1 MISLTETITIVAES
15 PGLKHEAVEVVITIP
30 TFKRP
35 DHVIKTLESVKNQS
49 TNRNYAIIVMDN
61 DAEGLQGI
69 GACQKLFES
78 GRYTGTLEIAHARG
92 NCNAYNAGWLTALM
106 KYPNFKYLIVIDD
119 DEVADPN
126 WIENMCATA
135 ETFGTDIVGG
145 PQLPVFEKP
154 EHQGYARHP
163 VFTPHYSQTGPVPI
177 VYSSGNLLV
186 SKKLMETMGHPFFHL
201 QFNFMGGGDADLIDR
216 SVTQGFK
223 VAWCNEAPVHETV
236 PPRRTESDWLRA
248 RSLRNGV
255 ISTLVERRQR
265 ANEPFGRVRT
275 FAKSLALLAV
285 SPFRAV
291 MKTIK
296 TGSPMIGFYHVYIGL
311 GRVLGEFGYSNEQY
325 RHAEK
330 N

>member
-1 MISLTETITIVAES
+1 MIRLTDTISIVAES
-15 PGLKHEAVEVVITIP
+15 PGLAHDQIEVVITIP

-35 DHVIKTLESVKNQS
+35 DHIIKTLNSVINQ
-49 TNRNYAIIVMDN
+49 TTKRKYAIIVMDN

-69 GACQKLFES
+69 GVCQRLFED
-78 GRYTGTLEIAHARG
+78 GKVTGTLLIAHARG
-92 NCNAYNAGWLTALM
+92 NCNAYNAGWLTAQKL
-106 KYPNFKYLIVIDD
+106 YPNFKYLIVIDD
-119 DEVADPN
+119 DEVACPN
-126 WIENMCATA
+126 WIEDMCATA
-135 ETFGTDIVGG
+135 EKFGTDIVGG
-145 PQLPVFEKP
+145 PQLPVFDTPKLQAFEK
-154 EHQGYARHP
+154 HP

-186 SKKLMETMGHPFFHL
+186 SHKLMDTMGHPFFEL
-201 QFNFMGGGDADLIDR
+201 RFNFMGGGDADLIDR
-216 SVTQGFK
+216 SVRQGFK

-236 PPRRTESDWLRA
+236 PSRRTESDWLRA

-255 ISTLVERRQR
+255 ISALVERRQR
-265 ANEPFGRVRT
+265 ANEPWGRART
-275 FAKSLALLAV
+275 FAKSLALLGV

-291 MKTIK
+291 VKTIK
-296 TGSPMIGFYHVYIGL
+296 TGSLMIGTYPVYIGL

>member
-1 MISLTETITIVAES
+1 
-15 PGLKHEAVEVVITIP
+15 
-30 TFKRP
+30 
-35 DHVIKTLESVKNQS
+35 
-49 TNRNYAIIVMDN
+49 
-61 DAEGLQGI
+61 
-69 GACQKLFES
+69 
-78 GRYTGTLEIAHARG
+78 
-92 NCNAYNAGWLTALM
+92 
-106 KYPNFKYLIVIDD
+106 
-119 DEVADPN
+119 
-126 WIENMCATA
+126 
-135 ETFGTDIVGG
+135 
-145 PQLPVFEKP
+145 
-154 EHQGYARHP
+154 
-163 VFTPHYSQTGPVPI
+163 
-177 VYSSGNLLV
+177 
-186 SKKLMETMGHPFFHL
+186 MGHPFFHL

-216 SVTQGFK
+216 SVTKGFK

-275 FAKSLALLAV
+275 FAKSLALLGV

>member
-1 MISLTETITIVAES
+1 MIRLTDTITIVAES
-15 PGLKHEAVEVVITIP
+15 PGLEHEAVEVVITIP

-49 TNRNYAIIVMDN
+49 TKRNYAIIVMDN
-61 DAEGLQGI
+61 DAEDLQGI
-69 GACQKLFES
+69 GACQKRFES
-78 GRYTGTLEIAHARG
+78 GHYTGTLEIAHARG
-92 NCNAYNAGWLTALM
+92 NCNAYNAGWMTALM

-135 ETFGTDIVGG
+135 EKYGTDIVGG

-216 SVTQGFK
+216 SVIKGFK

-236 PPRRTESDWLRA
+236 PPRRTESNWLRA

-275 FAKSLALLAV
+275 FAKSLALLAI